1 PNERRR
7 RWAYIA
13 LRMSDSTPS
22 ACRPEMKRRPT
33 MSSALARPITAMS
46 AINFHSN
53 CSSRGWIA
61 RSITLW
67 LMRTSAIAAACESAA
82 RTIEMKRDQR
92 YGRRNPSKRANVCR
106 FGCFSRSTDDPNAEC
121 IHGLPAR
128 FYPAPMALPLES
140 VPNFSEGR
148 DLKVIAALEQSL
160 SRPGRL
166 LDIHTDWDHHRSVFT
181 IVGSGDELVETLLA

>member
-1 PNERRR
+1 SQTPMQSASDA
-7 RWAYIA
+7 RWG
-13 LRMSDSTPS
+13 S
-22 ACRPEMKRRPT
+22 K
-33 MSSALARPITAMS
+33 
-46 AINFHSN
+46 N
-53 CSSRGWIA
+53 
-61 RSITLW
+61 
-67 LMRTSAIAAACESAA
+67 
-82 RTIEMKRDQR
+82 Q
-92 YGRRNPSKRANVCR
+92 SKRAHVCS

-148 DLKVIAALEQSL
+148 DAEVIAALERAL

-181 IVGSGDELVETLLA
+181 IVGSGDELVETLLAGSATAAERIDLHEHEGEHPRIGAADVVPLVPLRSEDEP